1 VDELWAKIHEHIR
14 ERRGDLLPFLDA
26 LAEDALQRGSWDELY
41 AINDLR
47 IILYAKT
54 GNINKALSLQQQQKD
69 IEPQVSAE
77 MARDFQ
83 LERTALFAE
92 QYLRAGMLDK
102 GQEEL
107 QRLLNEVPIGSP
119 ECAQIVELLAALF
132 YSRGNHPGALRL
144 WSVYIDLLEFYA
156 LLISSEL
163 IRPQFYPV
171 ANLLYSSG
179 IEYLF
184 DTGDE
189 AVRDQLARDCV
200 RACQLVL
207 SPHGKCFGINVR
219 DTAFLEKVRQWLAT
233 EGRIAE
239 ADVVARCIDRYRQGL
254 QSRLMRVYPDRAED
268 WLRRLFPDQTEGQQ
282 ISTEQ
287 DDQIDYSGQEKEDN

>member
-1 VDELWAKIHEHIR
+1 MDELWAKIYEHIR
-14 ERRGDLLPFLDA
+14 ERRDDLLPLLDA

-77 MARDFQ
+77 MARDLR

-107 QRLLNEVPIGSP
+107 QRLLKEVPIGSP

-132 YSRGNHPGALRL
+132 YSRGNYPEALRL
-144 WSVYIDLLEFYA
+144 WSLYIDLLEFYT

-171 ANLLYSSG
+171 ANLLYSRG

-189 AVRDQLARDCV
+189 AVREQLARDCV
-200 RACQLVL
+200 RACHLVL
-207 SPHGKCFGINVR
+207 SPHSKCFGINVR
-219 DTAFLEKVRQWLAT
+219 DTAFLEKVRQWLVAQ
-233 EGRIAE
+233 GRTAE
-239 ADVVARCIDRYRQGL
+239 ADVVARCIDCYRQGL

-268 WLRRLFPDQTEGQQ
+268 WLRRLLPEQTGSQQ
-282 ISTEQ
+282 MSTEQ
-287 DDQIDYSGQEKEDN
+287 DDQSSQK

>member
-1 VDELWAKIHEHIR
+1 
-14 ERRGDLLPFLDA
+14 
-26 LAEDALQRGSWDELY
+26 
-41 AINDLR
+41 
-47 IILYAKT
+47 
-54 GNINKALSLQQQQKD
+54 
-69 IEPQVSAE
+69 
-77 MARDFQ
+77 
-83 LERTALFAE
+83 
-92 QYLRAGMLDK
+92 MLDK
-102 GQEEL
+102 GQEAL

-132 YSRGNHPGALRL
+132 YSRGNYLEALRL

-156 LLISSEL
+156 LLISCEL

-171 ANLLYSSG
+171 ANLLYSRG

-207 SPHGKCFGINVR
+207 SPHSKCFGTNVR
-219 DTAFLEKVRQWLAT
+219 DTTFLEKVRQWLVAQDRT
-233 EGRIAE
+233 AE

-268 WLRRLFPDQTEGQQ
+268 WLRRLLPEQAGSQQ
-282 ISTEQ
+282 MSTEQ
-287 DDQIDYSGQEKEDN
+287 DDQIDSSGQEKQNT